1 MLRRHCTVSLMLIVG
16 KVVIL
21 KDALGVNYV
30 FVEGGRR
37 GMEEYVFKVINFN
50 LLFLCNFPFRLVQH
64 YPSLQAQ

>member
-1 MLRRHCTVSLMLIVG
+1 MLRRHCTESLMLIVG

-37 GMEEYVFKVINFN
+37 GMEEYVFKLINFN
-50 LLFLCNFPFRLVQH
+50 L
-64 YPSLQAQ
+64 

>member
-1 MLRRHCTVSLMLIVG
+1 MLRRHCTVSFMLIVE

-21 KDALGVNYV
+21 KDALGVFV
-30 FVEGGRR
+30 FSEGGRR
-37 GMEEYVFKVINFN
+37 GMEEYVFKLINFN